1 MSGRSVV
8 PNLALALSA
17 GALPAPAAETPP
29 DPERVRAVA
38 AMLPEKPTGVGRPL
52 SDRAAWAELACRPA
66 FRDVIPRAEKLLDEP
81 LPEQPDDLFLD
92 FSRTGNRRRWEQVAF
107 QRRGRVSALALA
119 ECLENSGRFLPAL
132 EQVVETLCAERTWV
146 FPAHDRSLSNFN
158 GTQTDIDLFSSATAW
173 DLATADYLLGD
184 RLSTA
189 TRARIRE
196 NVSRRVLEPYRAMF
210 TGQREPNGWLR
221 TTNNWNAVCLAG
233 VTGTALAQVEGQRE
247 RAEFVAAAEKYIHNF
262 LRGFTPD
269 GYCSEGLGYWNYG
282 FGHYVLL
289 AETIR
294 QATGG
299 GLDLFALP
307 EVEAPAAFGARIQI
321 LGGVSPAFA
330 DCAVSARPSAP
341 LMGFLNRRF
350 GLGLPETPE
359 ARENLGSLFETAI
372 YAFPN
377 AASEAKPVAAVA
389 GRELRMWFADAGILI
404 GRPAAGSACRMGV
417 ALKGGHNAEH
427 HNHNDVGTFVVVLGD
442 RPVLLD
448 PGAETYTA
456 RTFSSRRY
464 ESQLLNSFG
473 HPVPVVAGKLQ
484 RTGEEAQGKV
494 LRTEF
499 TEPADMLVLDLR
511 TAYDCPELK
520 TLERTFVYSREGA
533 GSLTLTDRVEFS
545 APQSF
550 ATALLTRG
558 QWQRRGD
565 GALLLR
571 DGDEALCVEIDTR
584 GEAFDIQVEEIREDA
599 PVRPTRLGL
608 NLARPVATATV
619 TLKITP
625 APETREA
632 GEVR

>member
-1 MSGRSVV
+1 
-8 PNLALALSA
+8 
-17 GALPAPAAETPP
+17 
-29 DPERVRAVA
+29 VRAVA
-38 AMLPEKPTGVGRPL
+38 AILPEKPVGVGRPL
-52 SDRAAWAELACRPA
+52 SDRAAWAELARRAA
-66 FRDVIPRAEKLLDEP
+66 FQDVIPRAEKILAEP
-81 LPEQPDDLFLD
+81 LPEQPDGLFLD

-107 QRRGRVSALALA
+107 KRRGRVSALALA

-132 EQVVETLCAERTWV
+132 EQVVEALGAERTWV
-146 FPAHDRSLSNFN
+146 FPAHDRSLGNFN

-173 DLATADYLLGD
+173 NLATAGYMLGD
-184 RLSTA
+184 RLSAA

-196 NVSRRVLEPYRAMF
+196 NESRRVLEPYRAMF

-233 VTGTALAQVEGQRE
+233 VTGTVLAQVEGRQE
-247 RAEFVAAAEKYIHNF
+247 RAEFVAATEKYCHHF

-299 GLDLFALP
+299 GLDLLALP
-307 EVEAPAAFGARIQI
+307 EVAAPATFGARIQI
-321 LGGVSPAFA
+321 LGGVAPAFA
-330 DCAVSARPSAP
+330 DCAVSARPAAP
-341 LMGFLNRRF
+341 LMWFLNRRF
-350 GLGLPETPE
+350 GLGLREYEAPE
-359 ARENLGSLFETAI
+359 ARENLGSLIETAI

-377 AASEAKPVAAVA
+377 SASEAKPAAA
-389 GRELRMWFADAGILI
+389 GAGPEVRTWFEDAGILI
-404 GRPAAGSACRMGV
+404 GRPAAGSACRIGV

-427 HNHNDVGTFVVVLGD
+427 HNHNDVGSFVVVLGD

-499 TEPADMLVLDLR
+499 TEHADTLVFDLR
-511 TAYDCPELK
+511 TAYDCLELK
-520 TLERTFVYSREGA
+520 TLERTFIYSRAGA
-533 GSLTLTDRVEFS
+533 GSLTVTDRVEFT

-558 QWQRRGD
+558 QWEGRGD
-565 GALLLR
+565 GTLLVR
-571 DGDEALCVEIDTR
+571 DGDEALRVEIDTG
-584 GEAFDIQVEEIREDA
+584 GEAFDIQAEEIREDA
-599 PVRPTRLGL
+599 PVQPTRLDL
-608 NLARPVATATV
+608 NLARPVTTATV

-625 APETREA
+625 ETREE
-632 GEVR
+632 GEAR